1 MTGAAPKTRA
11 PKSAER
17 GGGRLSA
24 PVLYLASK
32 SSRRQALLR
41 QLGIEFDTLLLREA
55 AGRERDVVEETRDA
69 EPAAHYVERM
79 ARTKAQV
86 GWQRM
91 QNRKLAERA
100 VIGADTEVVLDG
112 EVFGKPRN
120 ADDATRMMRR
130 LAGRTHQ
137 VLTAVALRHRD
148 GTDVEV
154 SVSRVTLR
162 RLGAAELERYV
173 ASGEPFDKAGG
184 YAVQGLAAAFISR
197 LEGSYSGVVGLP
209 LYETSSLLVRAGMP
223 VL

>member
-1 MTGAAPKTRA
+1 VV
-11 PKSAER
+11 S
-17 GGGRLSA
+17 
-24 PVLYLASK
+24 LASK
-32 SSRRQALLR
+32 STRRQALLR
-41 QLGIEFDTLLLREA
+41 QLGIEFDMLLLREA

-100 VIGADTEVVLDG
+100 VLGADTEVVLDG

>member
-1 MTGAAPKTRA
+1 
-11 PKSAER
+11 
-17 GGGRLSA
+17 LSA

-32 SSRRQALLR
+32 SPRRQALLR

-100 VIGADTEVVLDG
+100 VLGADTEVVLDG

-137 VLTAVALRHRD
+137 VLTAVALRHHD

-173 ASGEPFDKAGG
+173 ATGEPFDKAGG

>member
-1 MTGAAPKTRA
+1 M
-11 PKSAER
+11 
-17 GGGRLSA
+17 
-24 PVLYLASK
+24 LYLASK
-32 SSRRQALLR
+32 SPRRQALLR
-41 QLGIEFDTLLLREA
+41 QLAIEFDTLLLREA
-55 AGRERDVVEETRDA
+55 AGRDRDVVEETRDA

-91 QNRKLAERA
+91 ENRKLAERP
-100 VIGADTEVVLDG
+100 VLGADTEVVLDG

-120 ADDATRMMRR
+120 ANDAARMIRR
-130 LAGRTHQ
+130 LAGRSHQ

-148 GTDVEV
+148 GTEVEV

-184 YAVQGLAAAFISR
+184 YALQGLAAAFISR

-209 LYETSSLLVRAGMP
+209 LYETALLLARAGMA
-223 VL
+223 VV

>member
-1 MTGAAPKTRA
+1 M
-11 PKSAER
+11 
-17 GGGRLSA
+17 SA

-32 SSRRQALLR
+32 SPRRQALLR

-100 VIGADTEVVLDG
+100 VLGADTEVVLDG

-137 VLTAVALRHRD
+137 VLTVVALRHRD